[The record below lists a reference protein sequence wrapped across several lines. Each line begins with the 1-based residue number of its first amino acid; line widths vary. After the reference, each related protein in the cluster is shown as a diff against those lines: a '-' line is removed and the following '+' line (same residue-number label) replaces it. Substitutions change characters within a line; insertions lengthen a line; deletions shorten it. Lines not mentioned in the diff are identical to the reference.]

1 MSPHPSHVRGR
12 LAASGLAILVVL
24 AGAACGVDPTPAA
37 APEQVSPAKDLVD
50 GQTLAIWDDFDRYDS
65 RDDLGGEMSP
75 SGHRYITTNTGTTTM
90 EIINRRL
97 VAREGDDAKPA
108 VGTLYATDGDPLL
121 TVAAEWV
128 WNGGEAATT
137 GNESV
142 VVGSTRD
149 GFDFGSIQLVV
160 YAEALPTEPGVRWQV
175 LSVPPVRDETP
186 NTVLASGVLNLSDFD
201 RAGDTT
207 YRMALQRTDRLELT
221 VELPD
226 GNSKVVD
233 APTIRD
239 YWGSTAGWQLN
250 RPSETDGFPAF
261 TAIATAVEDPAVAES
276 ASAD

>member
-1 MSPHPSHVRGR
+1 MSPHPSKVLRR
-12 LAASGLAILVVL
+12 LAASSLAVLVV
-24 AGAACGVDPTPAA
+24 AAAAACGADPTPAA
-37 APEQVSPAKDLVD
+37 APDQVNPAKDLVD

-75 SGHRYITTNTGTTTM
+75 SGHVYTTTNSGTNTM

-97 VAREGDDAKPA
+97 VERQGDGSEPA
-108 VGTLYATDGDPLL
+108 VGTLYANDGDPLV

-128 WNGGEAATT
+128 WLGGDAATT
-137 GNESV
+137 DNESV

-201 RAGDTT
+201 RTGETK
-207 YRMALQRTDRLELT
+207 YRMALKRTDRLELT
-221 VELPD
+221 VDLPD
-226 GNSKVVD
+226 GNSTVVD

-261 TAIATAVEDPAVAES
+261 TAIATAVEDPTVVDS
-276 ASAD
+276 TSAD

>member
-1 MSPHPSHVRGR
+1 MSPHLSKVLRR
-12 LAASGLAILVVL
+12 LAASSLAILVVA

-37 APEQVSPAKDLVD
+37 APDQVNPAKDLVE
-50 GQTLAIWDDFDRYDS
+50 GQSLAIWDDFDRYDS

-75 SGHRYITTNTGTTTM
+75 SGHTYTTTNTGTNTM
-90 EIINRRL
+90 EVINRRL
-97 VAREGDDAKPA
+97 VEREGDDAKPA

-128 WNGGEAATT
+128 WNGGEGATT

-175 LSVPPVRDETP
+175 LSVPPVRAETP
-186 NTVLASGVLNLSDFD
+186 DTVLASGVLNLADFD
-201 RAGDTT
+201 RTGDTT
-207 YRMALQRTDRLELT
+207 YRMALRRTDRLELT
-221 VELPD
+221 VDLPD
-226 GNSKVVD
+226 GNSTVVD
-233 APTIRD
+233 APPIRD

-250 RPSETDGFPAF
+250 RPSETDGFAAF
-261 TAIATAVEDPAVAES
+261 TAIATAVDEVSDEFS
-276 ASAD
+276 NDD